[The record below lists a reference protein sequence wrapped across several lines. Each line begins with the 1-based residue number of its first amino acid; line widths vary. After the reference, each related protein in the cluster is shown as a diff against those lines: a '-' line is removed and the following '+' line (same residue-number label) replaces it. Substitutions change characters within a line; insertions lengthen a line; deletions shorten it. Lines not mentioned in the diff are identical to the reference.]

1 MQPKRRPD
9 RALSLQAMPT
19 MLIRHAFLF
28 ILEPFF
34 FSIVI
39 PGHPGPFA
47 WTPLQPGYLLL
58 LKN

>member
-1 MQPKRRPD
+1 
-9 RALSLQAMPT
+9 MPT

-39 PGHPGPFA
+39 PGYACKTKTKKSCTDSPPA
-47 WTPLQPGYLLL
+47 NLVYLLL
-58 LKN
+58 LKKLNSICEN